1 MIKNSPANAGRHK
14 RGTFD
19 PEVRKIPWRRIQ
31 ERKTLWQPIPVFLP
45 GESHDRGT
53 WQATVHG
60 VTRESVMT
68 EQLNNNNNNK
78 NNNTGNFM
86 KLLVYPK
93 NACVPHSRIFCISYR
108 DNCAQHFRGS
118 CLPRK
123 KSFSS
128 LCARNSMFP

>member
-14 RGTFD
+14 RGKFD

-60 VTRESVMT
+60 VAKNQIQLSELACRHTYFQDEDFILWEPRLTSLWPKWCLALQMDAEEEDKIRSYYILLSV
-68 EQLNNNNNNK
+68 
-78 NNNTGNFM
+78 
-86 KLLVYPK
+86 
-93 NACVPHSRIFCISYR
+93 
-108 DNCAQHFRGS
+108 
-118 CLPRK
+118 CL
-123 KSFSS
+123 
-128 LCARNSMFP
+128 